1 MEGIWLAKVEVIWSN
16 YLVLFNY
23 GCKKERK
30 KKKKQNK
37 KLDWIGLDW
46 NGGGCKNIKEKQ
58 KNKRLINIEW
68 EKYTKYT

>member
-1 MEGIWLAKVEVIWSN
+1 MVVR
-16 YLVLFNY
+16 
-23 GCKKERK
+23 KKER